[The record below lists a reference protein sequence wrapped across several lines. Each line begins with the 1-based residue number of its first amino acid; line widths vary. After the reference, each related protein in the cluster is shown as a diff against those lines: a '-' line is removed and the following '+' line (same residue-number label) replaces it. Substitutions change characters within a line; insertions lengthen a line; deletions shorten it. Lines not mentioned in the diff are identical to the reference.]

1 MKTEITFEEGNT
13 MITAEDVKGVAD
25 FIGRT
30 LTQEQTDEVLK
41 LYPGEQEEDP
51 GAEWYLV
58 VEKIVYDITS

>member
-1 MKTEITFEEGNT
+1 

-41 LYPGEQEEDP
+41 LYPREQEDDP
-51 GAEWYLV
+51 SAEWYLV
-58 VEKIVYDITS
+58 VEKIIYDISSQ